1 MNDRPLAAAHDESME
16 PQGATA
22 PTAQLLTV
30 EDISRSFGG
39 VRAVAG
45 ASFTVRAGTITGLIG
60 PNGAGKSTVISLIGG
75 QLRPTS
81 GRIRFEAQDITALP
95 PARIAAR
102 GVIRTFQTPNLFGR
116 MTVIENLLLGAPAWS
131 GESPTAALL
140 GKWTWRATERLL
152 ITQAREILA
161 RFRMEHIEKEYADNL
176 SGGQKRI
183 VEIMRAL
190 MARPRLLLLDEPMA
204 GVNPTLA
211 QRIADHL
218 ADLRSEGITML
229 MVEHELAVVERL
241 CDPIVVMAQGSV
253 LAEGSMAELRS
264 NREVVN
270 AYLAG

>member
-1 MNDRPLAAAHDESME
+1 MNDRPLTSASDQSSK
-16 PQGATA
+16 PRGATA
-22 PTAQLLTV
+22 PSAQLLTV
-30 EDISRSFGG
+30 DDVYRSFGG
-39 VRAVAG
+39 VQAVAG
-45 ASFTVRAGTITGLIG
+45 ASFTVSAGTITGLIG

-81 GRIRFEAQDITALP
+81 GRIRFEEEDITALSP
-95 PARIAAR
+95 DRIAGRA
-102 GVIRTFQTPNLFGR
+102 VIRTFQTANLFGR

-131 GESPTAALL
+131 GESVTAALL
-140 GKWTWRATERLL
+140 GKWTWRKAERLL
-152 ITQAREILA
+152 VTQAREILA
-161 RFRMEHIEKEYADNL
+161 RFRMEHIEKEYAANL

-190 MARPRLLLLDEPMA
+190 MAKPRLLLLDEPMA

-241 CDPIVVMAQGSV
+241 CEPVIVMTQGRV
-253 LAEGSMAELRS
+253 LAEGSMAELRA